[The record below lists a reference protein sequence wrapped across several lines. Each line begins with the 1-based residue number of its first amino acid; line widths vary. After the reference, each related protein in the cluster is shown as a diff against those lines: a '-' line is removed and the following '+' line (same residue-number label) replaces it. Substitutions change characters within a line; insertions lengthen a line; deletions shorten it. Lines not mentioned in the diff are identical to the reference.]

1 MEHAKAM
8 DRTRVMQP
16 ALDFLNAKPGVEKA
30 APQAKKKRIK
40 GKQAP
45 AFSVRGDAPRGK
57 EQGTPVPKDFQGMRT
72 VDAPVKYPRLP
83 TEAQLRDK
91 ASKKAA
97 MLVRD
102 GLDASKPQD
111 RLKSLRP

>member
-16 ALDFLNAKPGVEKA
+16 ALDFLKAKPGVEKA
-30 APQAKKKRIK
+30 APQVKKKRIK

-45 AFSVRGDAPRGK
+45 AFSRRGDAPRGK
-57 EQGTPVPKDFQGMRT
+57 EQGTPVPKDFQGMRK